1 MAYERP
7 QRFRLVAGLAISFA
21 GNEVDLGSNDEVF
34 WFWIHRNTPPA
45 VYYCR
50 HDEFAS
56 SPIRNSLPFDPH
68 LVIEAFGLV
77 QLDPNGRYEGPF
89 PVRGGYEI
97 HTIRQTPEGP
107 ARKDI
112 VIEGQQGLVVEQR
125 IYDARQQLIATATTG
140 RFHRDDYTGL
150 IMPTLIQVRS
160 PLQQFSMEIT
170 LAAVKIN
177 EPIGN
182 PQQLWTMP
190 IYQGSPPVNLCRP
203 NREMFPGQP
212 AAVSSPSGAGTKRQ
226 IDTRRIVA
234 FRSAKVALLSR
245 SERQQTRSVSEDCV
259 TSGPRLRFAL
269 SMRAVNPAVPAQ
281 DAAGKPAQRIVPRG
295 EHHGRCAV
303 NGLGPYSAT
312 SR

>member
-1 MAYERP
+1 MKRYRTGLLFVMMAVLFAASGASCPFFNPPKDDLARLPPALPPSPSLQDIIAVVNRNSAAIERFSSNQVSISVAGYPTLRGNVAYERP

-212 AAVSSPSGAGTKRQ
+212 AAVSSPSG
-226 IDTRRIVA
+226 
-234 FRSAKVALLSR
+234 RS
-245 SERQQTRSVSEDCV
+245 
-259 TSGPRLRFAL
+259 
-269 SMRAVNPAVPAQ
+269 
-281 DAAGKPAQRIVPRG
+281 
-295 EHHGRCAV
+295 
-303 NGLGPYSAT
+303 Y
-312 SR
+312 